1 MLPRGWIIVLGKK
14 EKQKLS
20 FSMQAIFCVPSS
32 TMVKFSLLN
41 LPPWP
46 MPGPWGVSDGSRLG
60 PRESKTGMRSP
71 MMTLGRRD
79 QIWMTLKAG
88 THRPNRW
95 MSEAIH
101 PSIHPSIIVRLSG
114 AGLRGQLPEQGHPD
128 FPLPGHLWNVW
139 GYSDEVGNKSV
150 LSEEIG
156 FWPSE
161 PLDSLIGCMPAVW
174 QFWLAVCWRISA
186 VCGRGGILCALC
198 FPIYSVPSFSVF
210 MFWSTGTRVAVIM
223 SFQDKLICVCLVMP
237 HCMFSMQLFLS
248 EIVKFCFD
256 RK

>member
-60 PRESKTGMRSP
+60 PRESKTRMRSP

-101 PSIHPSIIVRLSG
+101 PSIHPLSSAYPGPGCGGSCLSRDTQTSLFPDTYETFGVTRTRSGTNLFCLRRLAFG
-114 AGLRGQLPEQGHPD
+114 C
-128 FPLPGHLWNVW
+128 
-139 GYSDEVGNKSV
+139 
-150 LSEEIG
+150 LSHWI
-156 FWPSE
+156 
-161 PLDSLIGCMPAVW
+161 L
-174 QFWLAVCWRISA
+174 WLAVCQLYDSSDWRCAGESA
-186 VCGRGGILCALC
+186 QCVGGAE
-198 FPIYSVPSFSVF
+198 Y
-210 MFWSTGTRVAVIM
+210 
-223 SFQDKLICVCLVMP
+223 CVHFV
-237 HCMFSMQLFLS
+237 FLS
-248 EIVKFCFD
+248 TLFRHSLFSCFGVQA
-256 RK
+256 RE